1 MLLYQ
6 PVHHLIY
13 DFHDAGQ
20 TDMTFT
26 DLDEAFDAA
35 DAHNRENNLQ
45 AGDSGY
51 ARVHT
56 EYQRDDISG
65 HQYWWTVDLTDEG
78 DLHVTD
84 EPPRSP
90 YESIRRGYHPARLAD
105 DDGPTFKPWFGN
117 AAGTVVYK
125 WEVGVVAKTRTAAYK
140 SARHALGAHQAT
152 MKATAAAAEY
162 PTAAAAAPDETTE
175 ADRIRDGHDF
185 PRTPRGYPYEGP
197 QNVPGASNAVLPA
210 VDGRTLAHHLDEDM
224 TALEGRVDLME
235 RQFAGLVAK
244 FGLVKVNDNPIIYRR
259 LGPAGFHDIT
269 PVVKELAHDLV
280 GLIDYARTTGDET
293 GVEAFTAAFVG
304 DPRIH
309 PTAIP
314 ALTSAVGAVVP
325 ILITAMASREDRG
338 VDDGDRDE

>member
-1 MLLYQ
+1 
-6 PVHHLIY
+6 
-13 DFHDAGQ
+13 
-20 TDMTFT
+20 
-26 DLDEAFDAA
+26 
-35 DAHNRENNLQ
+35 
-45 AGDSGY
+45 
-51 ARVHT
+51 
-56 EYQRDDISG
+56 
-65 HQYWWTVDLTDEG
+65 
-78 DLHVTD
+78 
-84 EPPRSP
+84 
-90 YESIRRGYHPARLAD
+90 
-105 DDGPTFKPWFGN
+105 
-117 AAGTVVYK
+117 
-125 WEVGVVAKTRTAAYK
+125 
-140 SARHALGAHQAT
+140 
-152 MKATAAAAEY
+152 
-162 PTAAAAAPDETTE
+162 
-175 ADRIRDGHDF
+175 
-185 PRTPRGYPYEGP
+185 
-197 QNVPGASNAVLPA
+197 
-210 VDGRTLAHHLDEDM
+210 M